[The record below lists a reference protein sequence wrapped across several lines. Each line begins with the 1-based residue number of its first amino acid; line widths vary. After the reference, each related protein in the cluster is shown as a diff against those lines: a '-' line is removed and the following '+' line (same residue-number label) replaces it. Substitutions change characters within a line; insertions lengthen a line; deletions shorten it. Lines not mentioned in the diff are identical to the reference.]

1 MTKFILASAFFAIF
15 ALINPALAAD
25 PVYTGTFNNKAVGGY
40 DTVAYHT
47 QGKAV
52 KGDKDFKTEYKGADW
67 YFASQENLD
76 LFLEDPEK
84 YAPQY
89 GGYCA
94 WAAAHDTL
102 AKGDP
107 NQWHIVDGKLYLNY
121 DKKINDQWFARNAEL
136 IPVADGAFPDLLE
149 DE

>member
-1 MTKFILASAFFAIF
+1 MYHKILLSFFLFFSFVGQAFAEPEI
-15 ALINPALAAD
+15 
-25 PVYTGTFNNKAVGGY
+25 YTGILSNKAAGGY
-40 DTVAYHT
+40 DVVSYFSENSTP
-47 QGKAV
+47 V
-52 KGDKDFKTEYKGADW
+52 KGVKAHKTSWRGADW

-76 LFLEDPEK
+76 AFKKNPTA

-107 NQWHIVDGKLYLNY
+107 TIYHIENGKLYFNY
-121 DKKINDQWFARNAEL
+121 DKKINDSWLPRRAEL
-136 IPVADGAFPDLLE
+136 IPVADTLYPKLIVQ
-149 DE
+149 

>member
-1 MTKFILASAFFAIF
+1 MTKFILASAFLAFF
-15 ALINPALAAD
+15 TLVSPAHAAD
-25 PVYTGTFNNKAVGGY
+25 PIYTGTFNNKAVGGY
-40 DTVAYHT
+40 DTVAYHKA
-47 QGKAV
+47 GKPV
-52 KGDKDFKTEYKGADW
+52 KGSKDFKTEYKGAEW
-67 YFASQENLD
+67 FFASQENLD
-76 LFLEDPEK
+76 LFKADPAK

-107 NQWHIVDGKLYLNY
+107 EHWHIEDGKLYLNFN
-121 DKKINDQWFARNAEL
+121 KKINDQWLPRRAEL
-136 IPVADGAFPDLLE
+136 IPVADEAFPDLLE